1 MVAINFTVFI
11 DKIESGAK
19 RQTIRQTARCKV
31 GDKLQLYTGMRHK
44 NCRKLGDAVCE
55 AVLPIS
61 IWGLAYHIGSSH
73 LPVHE
78 PEQLDSMA
86 KLDGFASWSA
96 MEAFFLKNYG
106 LPFEGV
112 LIRWKDFE
120 PTPRLNPDGTQ
131 VCTREEGE

>member
-19 RQTIRQTARCKV
+19 RQTIRQTARCKS

-55 AVLPIS
+55 AVWPITITAEGFDVGTGPS
-61 IWGLAYHIGSSH
+61 RGEIGNAAF
-73 LPVHE
+73 
-78 PEQLDSMA
+78 A
-86 KLDGFASWSA
+86 KIDGFDSWA
-96 MEAFFLKNYG
+96 DLTAFFQKYYG

-112 LIRWKDFE
+112 LIRWKDFTPPRTEAE
-120 PTPRLNPDGTQ
+120 P
-131 VCTREEGE
+131 

>member
-31 GDKLQLYTGMRHK
+31 GDMLQLYTGMRHK

-55 AVLPIS
+55 AIYPIH
-61 IWGLAYHIGSSH
+61 IEKNGYGVGDARVIIRHPIRLNAAAY
-73 LPVHE
+73 
-78 PEQLDSMA
+78 
-86 KLDGFASWSA
+86 LDGFKCWDDMAQ
-96 MEAFFLKNYG
+96 FFEKQYG

-112 LIRWKDFE
+112 LILWKDFE
-120 PTPRLNPDGTQ
+120 PSPRLNPDGTQ
-131 VCTREEGE
+131 VCTRKETE